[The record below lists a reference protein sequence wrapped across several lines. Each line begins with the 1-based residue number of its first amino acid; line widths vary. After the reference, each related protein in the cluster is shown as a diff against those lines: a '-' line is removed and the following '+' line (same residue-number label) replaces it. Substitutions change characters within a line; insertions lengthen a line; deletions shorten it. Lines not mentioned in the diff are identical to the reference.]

1 MSNKNKVSPWS
12 WIPSLYFAEGLPYV
26 AVMTISVILYKRLGI
41 SNTDIALYT
50 SLLYLPWVIKPFW
63 GPFVDIMKTKRW
75 WIITMQFIIGLGLVG
90 VALSLPTSSFFKLSL
105 AFFWLIGFI
114 SATHDIAA
122 DGFYMLALDTN
133 KQALYV
139 GIRSTFYRIAT
150 IFGQG
155 ILVIIAGLLEIS
167 TGKEP
172 ANIVVQ
178 ASPEIAAVA
187 NIPQSSDN
195 ASFRLAG
202 ADEEG
207 WFIVTPDTLRMGTEK
222 LNGESVAELKNLVM
236 THNSSNGF
244 IPALGDRYSA
254 KAEELAVAVVSVRLN
269 KAPVA
274 GDTVV
279 LNTAFK
285 DGDKSIAIIAG
296 DRLEFT
302 SSNWDKDALVII
314 QLDTKLNYASMAEF
328 RGLSGNIPL
337 AWSITFMVMAV
348 FFLVICI
355 YHRFILPKPTIDKP
369 KDGITAK
376 SLFNEFLRT
385 FATFFKKRHIWIG
398 IAFMLLYRLPEAQLV
413 KLIMPFLLDSKD
425 AGGLGLTT
433 GQVGMVYGT
442 VGIIG
447 LTLGGIIGGIV
458 AAKGG
463 LKKWLWPMAAS
474 ITLPSLVYVYLAY
487 FQGSSLFVIN
497 LSVFVE
503 QFGYGFGFTAYM
515 LYMIYISEGE
525 YKTAHYAICTGFMAL
540 SMMIPGIFA
549 GWIQEYLGYIN
560 FFWFVMLCCLV
571 TVVVTLFVKVD
582 PEFGKKRS
590 LPENE

>member
-1 MSNKNKVSPWS
+1 MNSTKKVSPWA

-63 GPFVDIMKTKRW
+63 SPFVDIMKTKRW
-75 WIITMQFIIGLGLVG
+75 WIVTMQFIIALGLVG

-122 DGFYMLALDTN
+122 DGFYMLALDTH
-133 KQALYV
+133 KQSIYV

-155 ILVIIAGLLEIS
+155 ILVIIAGVLEIS
-167 TGKEP
+167 TGMEP
-172 ANIVVQ
+172 TKIVVEV
-178 ASPEIAAVA
+178 SPDIATHIT
-187 NIPQSSDN
+187 IPQSGDN
-195 ASFRLAG
+195 AAFRLAG

-207 WFIVTPDTLRMGTEK
+207 IFIVTPDTLKMSTKR
-222 LNGESVAELKNLVM
+222 LDGESVATLKNLIM
-236 THNSSNGF
+236 NYNSGNGF
-244 IPALGDRYSA
+244 IPALEEGYSA
-254 KAEELAVAVVSVRLN
+254 DAEERSIAVVSIRLN

-274 GDTVV
+274 GDTIV
-279 LNTAFK
+279 LNTTFK
-285 DGDKSIAIIAG
+285 EGDKSIAIVAG
-296 DRLEFT
+296 ERLEFT
-302 SSNWDKDALVII
+302 SGNWDKDALVAI
-314 QLDTKLNYASMAEF
+314 QLDTKLNDVSMAEF

-337 AWSITFMVMAV
+337 AWTITFLIMAI
-348 FFLVICI
+348 FFFAVCV
-355 YHRFILPKPTIDKP
+355 YHRFILPKPATDRP
-369 KDGITAK
+369 KAETTAE
-376 SLFNEFLRT
+376 SLFDEFLRT
-385 FATFFKKRHIWIG
+385 FITFFKKKYVWVG

-413 KLIMPFLLDSKD
+413 KLIMPFLLDTKE

-447 LTLGGIIGGIV
+447 LMLGGIIGGIV

-463 LKKWLWPMAAS
+463 LKKWLWPMACS

-487 FQGSSLFVIN
+487 FQGSSLLIIN
-497 LSVFVE
+497 LSVFIE
-503 QFGYGFGFTAYM
+503 QFGYGFGFTAYL
-515 LYMIYISEGE
+515 LYMIFISEGE

-540 SMMIPGIFA
+540 SMMLPGMVA
-549 GWIQEYLGYIN
+549 GWIQEQLGYIN
-560 FFWFVMLCCLV
+560 FFWFVMVCCLV

-582 PEFGKKRS
+582 PDFGKKKAVS
-590 LPENE
+590 AEE

>member
-1 MSNKNKVSPWS
+1 MSNTKKVSPWA

-41 SNTDIALYT
+41 SNADIALYT

-63 GPFVDIMKTKRW
+63 SPFVDIMKTKRW
-75 WIITMQFIIGLGLVG
+75 WIVTMQFIIALGLVG
-90 VALSLPTSSFFKLSL
+90 VALSLPTSSFFRLSL
-105 AFFWLIGFI
+105 AFFWVIGFI

-122 DGFYMLALDTN
+122 DGYYMLVLDTN

-139 GIRSTFYRIAT
+139 GIRSTFYRVAT
-150 IFGQG
+150 VFGQG

-172 ANIVVQ
+172 ANIVVET
-178 ASPEIAAVA
+178 SPDMATEIT
-187 NIPQSSDN
+187 IPQSGDN
-195 ASFRLAG
+195 AAFRLAG

-207 WFIVTPDTLRMGTEK
+207 IFIVTPDTLRMSTKK
-222 LNGESVAELKNLVM
+222 LDGESVATLKNLVM
-236 THNSSNGF
+236 NYNSGNGF
-244 IPALGDRYSA
+244 IPALEGGYSA
-254 KAEELAVAVVSVRLN
+254 EAEDRSVAVVSIKLN
-269 KAPVA
+269 KAPMV

-279 LNTAFK
+279 LNTTFK
-285 DGDKSIAIIAG
+285 NGDKSITIVAG
-296 DRLEFT
+296 ERLEFT
-302 SSNWDKDALVII
+302 SDNWEKDALVAI
-314 QLDTKLNYASMAEF
+314 QLDPKLNYASMAEF

-337 AWSITFMVMAV
+337 AWAITFMTMAI
-348 FFLVICI
+348 FFFVICL
-355 YHRFILPKPTIDKP
+355 YHRFILPRPVIDKP
-369 KDGITAK
+369 KEGITTR

-385 FATFFKKRHIWIG
+385 FVTFFKKKHVWIG

-413 KLIMPFLLDSKD
+413 KLIIPFLLDAKD

-433 GQVGMVYGT
+433 GRVGIVYGT

-487 FQGSSLFVIN
+487 FQEASLFLIN
-497 LSVFVE
+497 VSIFIE

-515 LYMIYISEGE
+515 LYMIFISEGE

-540 SMMIPGIFA
+540 SMMLPGMAA
-549 GWIQEYLGYIN
+549 GWIQEQLGYIN
-560 FFWFVMLCCLV
+560 FFWFVMVCCLV
-571 TVVVTLFVKVD
+571 TVIVTFFVKVD
-582 PEFGKKRS
+582 PDFGKKKEQ
-590 LPENE
+590 PKVE